1 MPDTPASMRFRIH
14 QRLSSNA
21 SSLALPGLVAV
32 TLGVHLV
39 VAATTSYGLHRDEL
53 LYLAQGRH
61 LDWGFL
67 EAPPFIAALARTLQ
81 ETTGPSIFAVRLLPA
96 LAGATLVLLT
106 GLMTRS
112 LGGGPFAVLLAG
124 LCILI
129 APVYLRTHTLF
140 QPVSFDQLWWTLGA
154 FF

>member
-1 MPDTPASMRFRIH
+1 MYSQIYP
-14 QRLSSNA
+14 RLAPNGSSRV
-21 SSLALPGLVAV
+21 LVGLVAV
-32 TLGVHLV
+32 TLGIHLV

-81 ETTGPSIFAVRLLPA
+81 ETIGTSVFAVRLLPA
-96 LAGATLVLLT
+96 LAGAVLVLLT
-106 GLMTRS
+106 GLMTQS

-124 LCILI
+124 LCVLI

-140 QPVSFDQLWWTLGA
+140 QPVV
-154 FF
+154 